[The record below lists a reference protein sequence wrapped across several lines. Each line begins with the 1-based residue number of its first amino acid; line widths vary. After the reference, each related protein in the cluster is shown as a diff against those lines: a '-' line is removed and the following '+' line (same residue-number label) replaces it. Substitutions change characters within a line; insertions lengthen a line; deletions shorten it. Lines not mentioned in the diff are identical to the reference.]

1 MILQCCRKYNF
12 EILTP
17 EKVQENNKMILSSAA
32 KLISKT
38 YHCKDGHHY
47 NKGLVVLKKGW
58 WEKHMYK
65 VLMSVL
71 K

>member
-1 MILQCCRKYNF
+1 M
-12 EILTP
+12 LTP
-17 EKVQENNKMILSSAA
+17 EKVQENIKMIWSSTA

-38 YHCKDGHHY
+38 YHCKDGHQY

-58 WEKHMYK
+58 WEKPMYK
-65 VLMSVL
+65 VLMSAL